1 MTEHKKRYFGTD
13 GIRGRVGD
21 GAITPE
27 FVLKLGWAMGRVLA
41 KEKHSK
47 VLIGKD
53 TRISGFMF
61 ESALQAGLSAAGVD
75 IYLLGPMPTP
85 AIAYLTR
92 TFHAQ
97 AGIVISASHNSYHD
111 NGIKFFSSE
120 GTKLPDEVELEIEAM
135 IDEPLTTVESI
146 LLGKAHR
153 VDDASGRYIEF
164 CKSTV
169 PLKMDF
175 TGLKFVVDCAN
186 GATYHVAP
194 DVFRELGAEVVVM
207 GAEPDGLNINQNC
220 GSTEP
225 QLLQAAVLKH
235 EADLG
240 IALDGDG
247 DRLIMV
253 DHVGELVDGD
263 TLLFIIA
270 RAQKLRGEGSNAIV
284 GTLMS
289 NLGLE
294 QALNDHDMVLHRS
307 NVGDRYVIEKL
318 RETGGVV
325 GGESSG
331 HIICLDKTTTGD
343 GIVAA
348 LQVLCEMRRTGN
360 SLHELQSLMT
370 KYPQTLI
377 NVKVKSMIDLT
388 QDESILA
395 VVRSV
400 EERLG
405 NEGRVLLRPSGTEPV
420 IRVMVEGRDPTL
432 TRNLANEIAR
442 VIETSIEQA

>member
-53 TRISGFMF
+53 TRISGYMF

-225 QLLQAAVLKH
+225 QLLQAAVLEH

>member
-1 MTEHKKRYFGTD
+1 LAEKKRKYFGTD

-27 FVLKLGWAMGRVLA
+27 FVLKLGWAIGRVFA
-41 KEKHSK
+41 KEGRSK

-53 TRISGFMF
+53 TRISGYMF

-75 IYLLGPMPTP
+75 VYLLGPMPTP

-97 AGIVISASHNSYHD
+97 AGIVISASHNPYHD
-111 NGIKFFSSE
+111 NGIKFFSGQ
-120 GTKLPDEVELEIEAM
+120 GTKLPESIELEIEAM
-135 IDEPLTTVESI
+135 MDQPLVTVDSA

-153 VDDASGRYIEF
+153 VDDAAGRYIEF

-169 PLKMDF
+169 SSKLDF
-175 TGLKFVVDCAN
+175 TNLKVVVDCAH
-186 GATYHVAP
+186 GATYHIAP
-194 DVFRELGAEVVVM
+194 DVLRELGAEVITM
-207 GAEPDGLNINQNC
+207 GAEPDGLNINQDC

-225 QLLQAAVLKH
+225 RLLQAAVLKNQ
-235 EADLG
+235 ADLG
-240 IALDGDG
+240 VALDGDG

-253 DHVGELVDGD
+253 DQQGELVDGD
-263 TLLFIIA
+263 ELLFIIA
-270 RAQKLRGEGSNAIV
+270 RAQQRAGHGQTDIV

-294 QALNDHDMVLHRS
+294 HALEKYDMKLHRAK
-307 NVGDRYVIEKL
+307 VGDRYVMEMLK
-318 RETGGVV
+318 ETGGIV

-348 LQVLCEMRRTGN
+348 LQVLAEMQATES
-360 SLHELQSLMT
+360 SLHELRSAVI
-370 KYPQTLI
+370 KYPQRLI
-377 NVKVKSMIDLT
+377 NVRVEKMVDLSGHK
-388 QDESILA
+388 EVIAA
-395 VVRSV
+395 VESV
-400 EERLG
+400 ENQLG

-420 IRVMVEGRDPTL
+420 IRVMVEGRDAVQT
-432 TRNLANEIAR
+432 NKLASELAS
-442 VIETSIEQA
+442 VIEGILKS